1 MPVYAL
7 IYGEQS
13 SFGDKTG
20 LITVLFDCFMV
31 LAGWQVS
38 SVEILE
44 PLLIPVGIKT
54 PIEFQGKNLEKYSV
68 KYIHYLL
75 LYIVWLCSVYMF
87 TLI

>member
-20 LITVLFDCFMV
+20 LITVYLIV
-31 LAGWQVS
+31 LWFLQDGRCPQF
-38 SVEILE
+38 EILE

-75 LYIVWLCSVYMF
+75 LYIVWLCSVY
-87 TLI
+87 